1 MKICNK
7 CKSEKLLVEF
17 PKCKTCKDGYEN
29 TCKDCKTAIAK
40 IHYQNNIDKKK
51 QYYLDNKDRYAERDK
66 KYSDTKKKYHL
77 KHKDEIKE
85 YYSKW
90 REENKEILSKKQ
102 KEYKKKRQHIRNAQ
116 DIERRKN
123 DPQFRILCAT
133 RGRIGQLL
141 KQNKTN
147 RTTELLGCSLE
158 IFKSH
163 LESQFKPEMNW
174 GNYGEIWEIDHI
186 KPCSSFDLTDIEQ
199 QKQCFHYSNT
209 QPLFKT
215 TEIAELLGY
224 KNEIGNRNKS
234 NNEK

>member
-7 CKSEKLLVEF
+7 CNSEKLLIKF
-17 PKCKTCKDGYEN
+17 TKHRSSKDGYEN
-29 TCKDCKTAIAK
+29 VCKECKNILAK
-40 IHYQNNIDKKK
+40 LHYQNNIDKKK

-66 KYSDTKKKYHL
+66 KYSKKEYHL
-77 KHKDEIKE
+77 KHKDKIKE
-85 YYSKW
+85 YTLKW
-90 REENKEILSKKQ
+90 REENKDILSEKQ
-102 KEYKKKRQHIRNAQ
+102 KEYNKKRQHIRNAQ

-123 DPQFRILCAT
+123 DPQFRILCAI
-133 RGRIGQLL
+133 RGRIGMLL

-147 RTTELLGCSLE
+147 RTVELLGCSLD

-163 LESQFKPEMNW
+163 LESHFKPEMNW
-174 GNYGEIWEIDHI
+174 DNYGEIWEVDHI
-186 KPCSSFDLTDIEQ
+186 KPCSLFDLTDIEQ
-199 QKQCFHYSNT
+199 QKLCFHYSNT

-215 TEIAELLGY
+215 TEIAESLGY

>member
-7 CKSEKLLVEF
+7 CNSEKPLIEF
-17 PKCKTCKDGYEN
+17 PKHRSSKDGYEN
-29 TCKDCKTAIAK
+29 TCKECKTAIAK

-66 KYSDTKKKYHL
+66 KYSKKEYHL
-77 KHKDEIKE
+77 KHKDKIKE
-85 YYSKW
+85 YTLKW
-90 REENKEILSKKQ
+90 REENKDILSEKQ
-102 KEYKKKRQHIRNAQ
+102 KKYNKRRQHIRNAQ
-116 DIERRKN
+116 DVERRKN

-174 GNYGEIWEIDHI
+174 DNYGEIWEVDHI

-199 QKQCFHYSNT
+199 QKQCFHYTNT

-215 TEIAELLGY
+215 TEIAESFGY
-224 KNEIGNRNKS
+224 NEIGNRNKS
-234 NNEK
+234 NYEK

>member
-1 MKICNK
+1 VKIDMHANINYSHDNHRKLEKIINQQKENHLNNNRTNGIYLMSKHDMK
-7 CKSEKLLVEF
+7 L
-17 PKCKTCKDGYEN
+17 KD
-29 TCKDCKTAIAK
+29 
-40 IHYQNNIDKKK
+40 NNILKMDFTKI
-51 QYYLDNKDRYAERDK
+51 ERQAR
-66 KYSDTKKKYHL
+66 
-77 KHKDEIKE
+77 
-85 YYSKW
+85 W
-90 REENKEILSKKQ
+90 REENKDILSEKQ
-102 KEYKKKRQHIRNAQ
+102 KEYNKRRQHIRNAQ
-116 DIERRKN
+116 DVERRKN

-174 GNYGEIWEIDHI
+174 DNYGEIWEVDHI

-199 QKQCFHYSNT
+199 QKQCFHYTNT

-215 TEIAELLGY
+215 TEIAESFGY
-224 KNEIGNRNKS
+224 NEIGNRNKS
-234 NNEK
+234 NYEK